1 MFLNNAF
8 ARGSLNETINHV
20 ITACDLK
27 YIDAPRAKE
36 LYELGREAER
46 TLNGYINY
54 VRRQKEG
61 SQTYGDKYIPTP
73 DETPE
78 PPQE

>member
-1 MFLNNAF
+1 MHH
-8 ARGSLNETINHV
+8 E
-20 ITACDLK
+20 
-27 YIDAPRAKE
+27 RAKE

-46 TLNGYINY
+46 TLNGSISY